1 MAEGR
6 KEMYYASFYPYGTNI
21 ANVFDIL
28 AFESKQER
36 DNWYTKNQFDCEGFQ
51 QAERLS
57 ARQVYKIAGRK
68 FELQN
73 VYDSN
78 YYRICSGLKTE

>member
-1 MAEGR
+1 
-6 KEMYYASFYPYGTNI
+6 MYYASFYPYGTNI
-21 ANVFDIL
+21 ANVFDIV
-28 AFESKQER
+28 AFNTKQER
-36 DNWYTKNQFDCEGFQ
+36 DNWYTITQFEYNGFL

-68 FELQN
+68 FELQR

-78 YYRICSGLKTE
+78 YYRICSPLKTE

>member
-1 MAEGR
+1 
-6 KEMYYASFYPYGTNI
+6 MYYASFYPYGCNI

-28 AFESKQER
+28 AFKTKQGR
-36 DNWYTKNQFDCEGFQ
+36 DNWYSKNEYDYEGFL
-51 QAERLS
+51 QAEKLS

-68 FELQN
+68 FELQR

-78 YYRICSGLKTE
+78 YYRICSTLKTE

>member
-1 MAEGR
+1 
-6 KEMYYASFYPYGTNI
+6 MYYASFYPYGCTI

-28 AFESKQER
+28 AFKTKQER
-36 DNWYTKNQFDCEGFQ
+36 DNQYSKNEYDYEGFL
-51 QAERLS
+51 QAEKLS

-68 FELQN
+68 FELQR

-78 YYRICSGLKTE
+78 YYRICSTLKTE